1 MLHATIAPSM
11 ADPPPDLPS
20 TVPAGS
26 LLQIPSFITSEEA
39 LGVLNFLDG
48 DDGNSWQYEG
58 FERRRRVR
66 RFARPAGSSE
76 GSEEGSGQGSGQGDR
91 DGFGALLDAIAHRV
105 ARQISAHDGQEE
117 ALCPPPP
124 HLPTQIVAEERPQS
138 SFGGVDP
145 INHWSKPKLRRNSA
159 SVNPMPNVTVT
170 AFESEDV
177 CGCGRSSDQ
186 AENQYPLCGCYVA
199 QLALGLPAVQRINMP
214 AVRDLECWE
223 LASSEHYARIPMP
236 TNSLTVKRGE
246 VLNGW
251 RGRVDV
257 PLPAPGSGGE
267 DGRSVVLTFRCIR
280 DPIADDGANSSNTS
294 TSFPIYDP
302 ARTARTT
309 AAIDLPPLS
318 DLLTIIVTT
327 SPIKSN
333 PSTELLERTFDTFLH
348 AGADFAYECR
358 KVIVCDGCRVLD
370 DGGGGDEEKKDSEQE
385 VGSERAR
392 KKDRKVSRK
401 HNNTKQALRNGI
413 ATHTQLEAYQ
423 GFKENLRRLCAKAN
437 DPDAEKTDTPTP
449 FRHAEVVSLPE
460 RHGYGFALRHALR
473 NCVETPYVCVIQHDR
488 TFMRPTPLREVVHC
502 MANDDRIN
510 YVGLSMRSNLM
521 YRDIFLSKY
530 GRKAHEELESMLR
543 HPPELLLDPTVY
555 GPGGAHADTG
565 NISTADRLR
574 IDRYFKSNQHR
585 SFMEHR
591 PEEGGGSVRHQLTL
605 TPTLFWYDN
614 THVVNTEHYR
624 DFVFNKRF
632 KMVARGG
639 FVEDKLSPVII
650 RNVERLGLVKGHARF
665 GSYLLDDHS
674 GHFFTGHLDGGSFLT
689 RAEKAQFTTKKG

>member
-11 ADPPPDLPS
+11 ADSPPDLPS

-257 PLPAPGSGGE
+257 PHADSLEYLNYRQEMGWFLRGMHVWGSHLMITFMSVLVAPLGVATAHLLRPA
-267 DGRSVVLTFRCIR
+267 V
-280 DPIADDGANSSNTS
+280 
-294 TSFPIYDP
+294 
-302 ARTARTT
+302 
-309 AAIDLPPLS
+309 
-318 DLLTIIVTT
+318 
-327 SPIKSN
+327 
-333 PSTELLERTFDTFLH
+333 
-348 AGADFAYECR
+348 
-358 KVIVCDGCRVLD
+358 
-370 DGGGGDEEKKDSEQE
+370 
-385 VGSERAR
+385 
-392 KKDRKVSRK
+392 
-401 HNNTKQALRNGI
+401 
-413 ATHTQLEAYQ
+413 
-423 GFKENLRRLCAKAN
+423 LRR
-437 DPDAEKTDTPTP
+437 
-449 FRHAEVVSLPE
+449 
-460 RHGYGFALRHALR
+460 
-473 NCVETPYVCVIQHDR
+473 
-488 TFMRPTPLREVVHC
+488 
-502 MANDDRIN
+502 
-510 YVGLSMRSNLM
+510 
-521 YRDIFLSKY
+521 
-530 GRKAHEELESMLR
+530 
-543 HPPELLLDPTVY
+543 
-555 GPGGAHADTG
+555 
-565 NISTADRLR
+565 
-574 IDRYFKSNQHR
+574 
-585 SFMEHR
+585 
-591 PEEGGGSVRHQLTL
+591 
-605 TPTLFWYDN
+605 
-614 THVVNTEHYR
+614 
-624 DFVFNKRF
+624 VF
-632 KMVARGG
+632 G
-639 FVEDKLSPVII
+639 I
-650 RNVERLGLVKGHARF
+650 
-665 GSYLLDDHS
+665 YLLVV
-674 GHFFTGHLDGGSFLT
+674 GVTMI
-689 RAEKAQFTTKKG
+689 AKY